1 MLRFFL
7 PEGWGLTNKMLIS
20 AVKFNLRALT
30 NDKVFCFFLGTSV
43 AGAISV
49 TLPVIRRLRQ
59 KERRLAKLLRKRND
73 SESKKHKTSATQKK
87 KQHKK
92 KKKRNNELG
101 FKFWSRFFSML
112 RIAVPNWHCDSARL
126 LVVQFL
132 FLVMR
137 ALLTV
142 RLSQVNVELLTEAI
156 SRASWAKWA
165 RWLVNFLGWII
176 IGIGTNSALSFVEK
190 CLRLALRKELTI
202 RAHALYMKRNF
213 FYKANVM
220 QSTTGKNLHSLDN
233 LDQRITSDIYEFCDQ
248 VVGLY
253 GHSFKPALEF
263 ALSLATA
270 IQSIGAKRPVSM
282 FAWFFVFGGFLSAIS
297 PRISEVVAS
306 RQELEGQFRR
316 VHARLISHAE
326 EIAFLGG
333 ADAERNLLNQSFDDM
348 VTVFGGHNL
357 KFLMKKMLDQLLKF
371 QGPLVGGIA
380 VHVPFLLRPSLDTAS
395 RITQFRSTETT
406 MLKSGAAFGDF
417 LLLHKRFQR
426 VSGYTRRVAE
436 LFESLQGHEASTVD
450 TKYREQAEAALN
462 RRIVGDHIQFIDLTV
477 VAPEPAAA
485 ETSEEQDQDQDEAPD
500 KSEREGPRLL
510 VNKLNLSIPC
520 GTNVMVTGPNG
531 CGKTSLFRVLAGLWP
546 AESGQ
551 VIAPKANVMWLPQR
565 PYLVLGSLRDQ
576 VTYPVQFKASGYV
589 SGVRHPLISAAEDER
604 IIACLRKAGLDRFA
618 DQDEGL
624 ELTHHEWNSV
634 LSGGERQ
641 RMGFARLFYAQP
653 QYAILDESTSALN
666 PEMEKQLYTELT
678 KTQDVTIISIAH
690 RLELA
695 KYHDKEL
702 KIDGDGS
709 GQWTLE
715 NLDRQKSDK

>member
-1 MLRFFL
+1 M
-7 PEGWGLTNKMLIS
+7 
-20 AVKFNLRALT
+20 
-30 NDKVFCFFLGTSV
+30 
-43 AGAISV
+43 
-49 TLPVIRRLRQ
+49 
-59 KERRLAKLLRKRND
+59 
-73 SESKKHKTSATQKK
+73 
-87 KQHKK
+87 
-92 KKKRNNELG
+92 
-101 FKFWSRFFSML
+101 FS
-112 RIAVPNWHCDSARL
+112 
-126 LVVQFL
+126 
-132 FLVMR
+132 
-137 ALLTV
+137 
-142 RLSQVNVELLTEAI
+142 
-156 SRASWAKWA
+156 
-165 RWLVNFLGWII
+165 
-176 IGIGTNSALSFVEK
+176 
-190 CLRLALRKELTI
+190 
-202 RAHALYMKRNF
+202 
-213 FYKANVM
+213 
-220 QSTTGKNLHSLDN
+220 
-233 LDQRITSDIYEFCDQ
+233 
-248 VVGLY
+248 
-253 GHSFKPALEF
+253 
-263 ALSLATA
+263 
-270 IQSIGAKRPVSM
+270 
-282 FAWFFVFGGFLSAIS
+282 WFFVVGGFLSAIS

-333 ADAERNLLNQSFDDM
+333 ADAERNLLDQSFDDM

-357 KFLMKKMLDQLLKF
+357 KFLMKKMFDQLLKF
-371 QGPLVGGIA
+371 QGPLIGGIA

-406 MLKSGAAFGDF
+406 ILKSGAAFGDF

-436 LFESLQGHEASTVD
+436 LFESLQGNEAATVD
-450 TKYREQAEAALN
+450 SKYREQAEAALN
-462 RRIVGDHIQFIDLTV
+462 RRVVGDRIQFIDLTV

-485 ETSEEQDQDQDEAPD
+485 ETSEEQEQDETPA

-510 VNKLNLSIPC
+510 VDKLNLSIPR

-576 VTYPVQFKASGYV
+576 VTYPVQFRATLEEASGYAGEV
-589 SGVRHPLISAAEDER
+589 QHPLISTFEDER
-604 IIACLRKAGLDRFA
+604 IIACLRKAGLDRFVE
-618 DQDEGL
+618 QNEGL

-678 KTQDVTIISIAH
+678 KTEDVTIVSIAH

-695 KYHDKEL
+695 KYHDKQL

-709 GQWTLE
+709 GRWTLE
-715 NLDRQKSDK
+715 TLDRKNGDK